1 MDFFFRK
8 TQFVLSFFIVLL
20 CSGPRPM
27 ALRFET
33 SGSVRRPAPTN
44 CPAGGRLPP
53 LANRAAWRS
62 EGRRHISNGRRSI
75 PSLPGKLSAEG
86 RRMRHARLEARV
98 IGGRP
103 VEGRRA
109 YRQRANHSSARPLQT
124 RAAESLPGAPRPE
137 APEQIRQ
144 RLRRGSPSG
153 FARKWRRKG
162 LKRLNPRPEMVWPRK
177 RRTHNIWYKSA
188 TATRRAPSAVAR
200 DECWAPERGTE
211 IFLAAKP

>member
-1 MDFFFRK
+1 
-8 TQFVLSFFIVLL
+8 
-20 CSGPRPM
+20 M

-86 RRMRHARLEARV
+86 RRMRRARLEARV

-137 APEQIRQ
+137 APKQIRQ

-162 LKRLNPRPEMVWPRK
+162 LKRLNPRPEMVWPRE
-177 RRTHNIWYKSA
+177 RRTHNIWYNSA
-188 TATRRAPSAVAR
+188 TALAPPSRATNAGRGRGGRKFSWLQSPEKPQNAERISPEPGHGITDQRRR
-200 DECWAPERGTE
+200 R
-211 IFLAAKP
+211 